1 MKHVP
6 VNLSDRSYTVQIGTG
21 ILHRTAELLADT
33 PVSDR
38 KRCAIITDDNVA
50 KLHLDP
56 LIASLTAAGIHAN
69 VFTIPAGES
78 SKSMHQVAS
87 ICSQMITENHDR
99 QSYII
104 ALGGGVVGD
113 LAGFVAAIYYRG
125 IPFVQIPT
133 TIVSQVDSSVGGKT
147 GVNAPEGKN
156 LIGAF
161 LQPATVIADVA
172 TLDTLGDREF
182 NEGMA
187 EAVKHAAIA
196 DPSLLDALLVLQ
208 RGDHPATEEIIARNV
223 AIKARIVEADEKETT
238 GTRAF
243 LNFGH
248 TIGHA
253 IEAAAGY
260 GNMFHG
266 EAIALGIRAAL
277 FLSERNAGLDPAFS
291 QKVLAAL
298 KHFNLPLVLKKKP
311 EFSNESLTARLQ
323 RDKKSE
329 NGMPKFVLLKAP
341 GTPVFGPELPHIQN
355 IPPSEIEAAIDALR
369 GE

>member
-1 MKHVP
+1 MNPVQ
-6 VNLSDRSYTVQIGTG
+6 VNLADRSYTVQIGTG
-21 ILHRTAELLADT
+21 LLDKLPALLAGT
-33 PVSDR
+33 SVADR

-50 KLHLDP
+50 PLHLDP
-56 LIASLTAAGIHAN
+56 IVASLKSADILPSIHI
-69 VFTIPAGES
+69 VPAGEA
-78 SKSMHQVAS
+78 SKSLDQVS
-87 ICSQMITENHDR
+87 RLTSEMITQLHDR
-99 QSYII
+99 QSFII

-196 DPSLLDALLVLQ
+196 DPSLLDALLDLQ
-208 RGDHPATEEIIARNV
+208 RGDHPATEQIIARNV
-223 AIKARIVEADEKETT
+223 TIKARIVEADEQETT

-277 FLSERNAGLDPAFS
+277 FLSERNAGLDPKFS
-291 QKVLAAL
+291 QKVLTAL
-298 KHFNLPLVLKKKP
+298 QHFDLPLVLEDKP
-311 EFSNESLTARLQ
+311 EFSDEYLIPRLQ

-341 GTPVFGPELPHIQN
+341 GEPVFGPELPLIPN
-355 IPPSEIEAAIDALR
+355 IPPSEIEAAIKELR
-369 GE
+369 TA